1 MPINYGGQLMP
12 DPLGKNLEEGSR
24 KRNPKRIIALTAIGA
39 VPLGVGICFIQV
51 PIACACGNSGLDM
64 AGVYIRSQQAYHLEN
79 QSFSKSFES
88 LRIPPIPEKT
98 TRYLFST
105 EVTSDRVYIYATP
118 REVPTD
124 LFGLGL
130 TKAKIS
136 ALVGAVAYDKQR
148 KATDSVLCIAEG
160 STFDKP
166 TKPVFDGG
174 RFTCPSGF
182 YAR

>member
-1 MPINYGGQLMP
+1 MSDLSKEM
-12 DPLGKNLEEGSR
+12 LEEVSI

-39 VPLGVGICFIQV
+39 IPLGIGICFIQV
-51 PIACACGNSGLDM
+51 PIGCACGNPALDIT
-64 AGVYIRSQQAYHLEN
+64 GSYLRFQQAHHLEK
-79 QSFSKSFES
+79 QSFSKSFTS
-88 LRIPPIPEKT
+88 SYLPPLPEKT
-98 TRYLFST
+98 NRYLFST

-166 TKPVFDGG
+166 PKPVFDGG
-174 RFTCPSGF
+174 KFTCPSRF

>member
-1 MPINYGGQLMP
+1 MSE
-12 DPLGKNLEEGSR
+12 PLGKNLEEGSR
-24 KRNPKRIIALTAIGA
+24 KRSPKRIIALTAIGA
-39 VPLGVGICFIQV
+39 IPLGIGLCFVQV
-51 PIACACGNSGLDM
+51 PISCACGNPALSTTGSYLK
-64 AGVYIRSQQAYHLEN
+64 SQQAYHLEK

-88 LRIPPIPEKT
+88 LSIPPIPEKT
-98 TRYLFST
+98 NRYLFST

-136 ALVGAVAYDKQR
+136 ALVGAVAHDEKR
-148 KATDSVLCIAEG
+148 KSTDSVLCIAEG

-166 TKPVFDGG
+166 PKPVFNG
-174 RFTCPSGF
+174 RKFTCPSGF

>member
-1 MPINYGGQLMP
+1 MSDL
-12 DPLGKNLEEGSR
+12 LERSLKEGSR
-24 KRNPKRIIALTAIGA
+24 KINPKRIMALTAIGA
-39 VPLGVGICFIQV
+39 IPLGIGICFIQV
-51 PIACACGNSGLDM
+51 PIGCACADPGLSTTGSYLR
-64 AGVYIRSQQAYHLEN
+64 AQQAYHVEK

-88 LRIPPIPEKT
+88 LGIPSIPEKT
-98 TRYLFST
+98 KRYLFST
-105 EVTSDRVYIYATP
+105 EVISDRVYIYATP

-136 ALVGAVAYDKQR
+136 ALVGAVGYDEKQ
-148 KATDSVLCIAEG
+148 KETTSVLCIAEG

-166 TKPVFDGG
+166 PQPVFNGG
-174 RFTCPSGF
+174 KFTCPSGF

>member
-1 MPINYGGQLMP
+1 MSDL
-12 DPLGKNLEEGSR
+12 LEKNLKEGSR
-24 KRNPKRIIALTAIGA
+24 KRSPKRIIALTAIGA
-39 VPLGVGICFIQV
+39 IPVGIGICFIQV
-51 PIACACGNSGLDM
+51 PIGCACGNPGIQASGTYL
-64 AGVYIRSQQAYHLEN
+64 RSQEAYYLEH
-79 QSFSKSFES
+79 QTFSKSFKS
-88 LRIPPIPEKT
+88 LKIAPIPDTT

-105 EVTSDRVYIYATP
+105 EVISDRVYIHATP

-130 TKAKIS
+130 TKAKIY
-136 ALVGAVAYDKQR
+136 ALVGAVAYDKKR

-166 TKPVFDGG
+166 PKPVFNGG
-174 RFTCPSGF
+174 KFTCPSGF

>member
-1 MPINYGGQLMP
+1 MS
-12 DPLGKNLEEGSR
+12 DPLENNVEEVSR

-39 VPLGVGICFIQV
+39 IPLGIGICFIQV
-51 PIACACGNSGLDM
+51 PISCACGNPALSTTGSYLK
-64 AGVYIRSQQAYHLEN
+64 AQQAYHLEK
-79 QSFSKSFES
+79 QSFSKSVEP
-88 LRIPPIPEKT
+88 LNIPPIPEKT
-98 TRYLFST
+98 NRYLFST

-130 TKAKIS
+130 TKANIS
-136 ALVGAVAYDKQR
+136 ALVGAVAYDEKQ
-148 KATDSVLCIAEG
+148 KGTDSVLCIAEG

-166 TKPVFDGG
+166 PKPIFNGG
-174 RFTCPSGF
+174 KFTCPSGF

>member
-1 MPINYGGQLMP
+1 MSKQ
-12 DPLGKNLEEGSR
+12 LGKNLEEGSR

-39 VPLGVGICFIQV
+39 VPLGIGICFIQV
-51 PIACACGNSGLDM
+51 PIGCACGNPALFTTGSYLK
-64 AGVYIRSQQAYHLEN
+64 AQQAYHLEK
-79 QSFSKSFES
+79 QSFSKSYD
-88 LRIPPIPEKT
+88 LLNIPPIPEKT
-98 TRYLFST
+98 NRYLFST

-136 ALVGAVAYDKQR
+136 ALVGAVAYDQKR
-148 KATDSVLCIAEG
+148 KETDSVLCIAEG

-166 TKPVFDGG
+166 PKPLFNGG
-174 RFTCPSGF
+174 KFTCPSGF